1 MGKGRLQGKT
11 ALITAAAQGIGR
23 ATAERF
29 AAEGARVWATDINM
43 SKLSELEGRDGISI
57 RPLDVTDATS
67 VSEAVAATGAI
78 DILVNCAGFV
88 HAGTILECS
97 EEDYEF
103 SFGLNVRSA
112 YRLISA
118 YLPGMLEMGK
128 GSIVNISSVA
138 SSISGVPNRFVYG
151 ATKAALIGL
160 TKSVAV
166 DFVSQGIRCNAVCP
180 GTVQSPSLDERI
192 NALPNPEEAR
202 KAFISRQ
209 PMGRIGRTEEIAD
222 LCIYLASDE
231 SAYVTGQ
238 QFIIDGGMTL

>member
-11 ALITAAAQGIGR
+11 ALVTAAAQGIGR
-23 ATAERF
+23 AAAEKF
-29 AAEGARVWATDINM
+29 AAEGARVWATDINVK
-43 SKLSELEGRDGISI
+43 KLSELEGCEGISV
-57 RPLDVTDATS
+57 RPLDVTDAAS
-67 VSEAVAATGAI
+67 VSEAVAATGAV

-97 EEDYEF
+97 EDDFEF
-103 SFGLNVRSA
+103 SFRLNVRSA
-112 YRLISA
+112 YRLIRA
-118 YLPGMLEMGK
+118 YLPGMLEKGK

-166 DFVSQGIRCNAVCP
+166 DFVSQGIRCNAICP
-180 GTVQSPSLDERI
+180 GTVQSPSLNERI

-202 KAFISRQ
+202 EAFIARQ
-209 PMGRIGRTEEIAD
+209 PMGRIGRPEEIAD
-222 LCIYLASDE
+222 LCIYLASEE